1 MSPLSHVTLRW
12 PAIAVLVAL
21 ALLFLGAVN
30 SIIKALS
37 VRRDRLSSGDVP
49 ESDYYKVDID
59 EGEKRATGERR
70 E

>member
-1 MSPLSHVTLRW
+1 VSPISHVTLRW
-12 PAIAVLVAL
+12 PPIAVLVAL

-37 VRRDRLSSGDVP
+37 VRRDRPPSDDVP

-59 EGEKRATGERR
+59 EGEKRARGERR
-70 E
+70 D

>member
-1 MSPLSHVTLRW
+1 VSPMSHVTLRW

-21 ALLFLGAVN
+21 ALLFLGAV
-30 SIIKALS
+30 SCIIKALS
-37 VRRDRLSSGDVP
+37 VRRDCRPSDDVP

-59 EGEKRATGERR
+59 EAEKRARRERR